1 MLSAKANEK
10 TLVRQIDAQFQGKR
24 QIPFAAT
31 HHEIGHGREITW
43 ALRAKEAPE
52 HIKANW
58 PGSAWIVELLASGNR
73 NGKPFKARHLFTTS
87 LRTTP
92 EALLRLIRER
102 WSIESWHWI
111 RDTQLHEDKHRYRGN
126 GAGVLATL
134 RTAALNLLRLAGFDS
149 IREGLHAV
157 MHDIRALLAMAM
169 RQPQLNP
176 G

>member
-1 MLSAKANEK
+1 M
-10 TLVRQIDAQFQGKR
+10 
-24 QIPFAAT
+24 
-31 HHEIGHGREITW
+31 
-43 ALRAKEAPE
+43 LRAKEAPE
-52 HIKANW
+52 HIKADW
-58 PGSAWIVELLASGNR
+58 PGTAWIIEVVVSGSR
-73 NGKPFKARHLFTTS
+73 GVKPFKARHLFLTS
-87 LRTTP
+87 LRTAP

-126 GAGVLATL
+126 GAGVLAAM

-169 RQPQLNP
+169 RQPSGKP
-176 G
+176 S